1 MGRILEP
8 GNAMTAIS
16 ETGMDVMT
24 NVILSQVTSA
34 IMEIQKMLIHVMRFA
49 EMVLTSLSGHVMT
62 ETLLTGMAVLDY
74 AELKTD
80 GLVQEALTPVQTH
93 AQKSLEIAGEL
104 VLKNVMT
111 EIQLMETVAQPPK
124 RSKQDG
130 HVLEEI
136 CITKNVI
143 FVMKSVGMDLT
154 FISMNV
160 MTVISITMMDV
171 TISVK
176 LRMDGNVRE
185 VPQLLLTHAGD

>member
-1 MGRILEP
+1 MERISEP

-24 NVILSQVTSA
+24 NVILSQDTSA

-62 ETLLTGMAVLDY
+62 ETQLTGMAVLDY

-80 GLVQEALTPVQTH
+80 GLVQEVLTPVQTH

-104 VLKNVMT
+104 ELKNVMT
-111 EIQLMETVAQPPK
+111 EIQLMETVAQQPK

-176 LRMDGNVRE
+176 LRMDGNVQE